1 MNIDSIH
8 PELRWA
14 IEAAQNKK
22 GAALTLL
29 DLTQLGAFTDYFL
42 LCTGFS
48 ARQVQAI
55 SDEIEEQL
63 ARRGMRRSHLEGYE
77 SGEWVLLD
85 YGDFIVHI
93 FSERS
98 RQFYDLERL
107 WRAARRLDIPEPR
120 PDAGSSAAAGDIASG
135 AVEP

>member
-1 MNIDSIH
+1 MSTDSLR
-8 PELRWA
+8 PEIRWA

-22 GAALTLL
+22 AAAVTLL
-29 DLTQLGAFTDYFL
+29 DLRELGAFTDAFL

-48 ARQVQAI
+48 SRQVQAI

-63 ARRGMRRSHLEGYE
+63 ARRGVRLAHREGYDTA
-77 SGEWVLLD
+77 EWVLLD

-107 WRAARRLDIPEPR
+107 WRAARRTDF
-120 PDAGSSAAAGDIASG
+120 PDLAGAAQS
-135 AVEP
+135 